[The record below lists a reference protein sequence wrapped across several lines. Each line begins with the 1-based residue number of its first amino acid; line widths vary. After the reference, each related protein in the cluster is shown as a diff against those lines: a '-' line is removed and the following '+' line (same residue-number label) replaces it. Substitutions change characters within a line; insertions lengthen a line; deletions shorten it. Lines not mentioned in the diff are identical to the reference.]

1 MIIGFIGA
9 GAMGGALIEGFI
21 KSGIEYTNIIA
32 SVKTM
37 EKKDYLEKN
46 LGIKVYTDNRKV
58 ASEADVLFI
67 AVKPYMVSAVAAEIS
82 SSIKVGATIVS
93 VAASVSKRD
102 LSRLFNGSR
111 IVRIMPNT
119 PVKTCNGFISVVEAE
134 NKVVENGVVELLKRV
149 GMVKVI
155 KEEQIHAYNAIA
167 GCSPAF
173 MYILIEAMSDAGVLM
188 GIDRKTSIEMAAQVF
203 KGTGAMVLES
213 GKHPAHLKD
222 GVCTPGGLTIK
233 GVEVLEEKCMRS
245 GLIESIIASYNKSI
259 ESEKK

>member
-58 ASEADVLFI
+58 ASEADILFI
-67 AVKPYMVSAVAAEIS
+67 AVKPYMVASIAAEIS

-93 VAASVSKRD
+93 VAASVSKKD

-119 PVKTCNGFISVVEAE
+119 PVKTCNGFTSVVEAE
-134 NKVVENGVVELLKRV
+134 NKVVENGVIELLKRV

-155 KEEQIHAYNAIA
+155 KEEQIHAYNAMA

-173 MYILIEAMSDAGVLM
+173 IYILIEAMSDAGVFM
-188 GIDRKTSIEMAAQVF
+188 GIDRKTSIEMAAQIF
-203 KGTGAMVLES
+203 KGSGAMVLES
-213 GKHPAHLKD
+213 GKHPAQLKD

-233 GVEVLEEKCMRS
+233 GVEAMEEQGLRS
-245 GLIESIIASYNKSI
+245 GIMKTILASYNGSI

>member
-21 KSGIEYTNIIA
+21 KSGIEYNNIIA

-58 ASEADVLFI
+58 ASEADILFI
-67 AVKPYMVSAVAAEIS
+67 AVKPYMVTAVAAEIS
-82 SSIKVGATIVS
+82 SSIKVGASIVS

-102 LSRLFNGSR
+102 LARMFNGSR

-134 NKVVENGVVELLKRV
+134 NKVVQNGVVELLKRV
-149 GMVKVI
+149 GMVKVVT
-155 KEEQIHAYNAIA
+155 EEQIHAYNAMA

-173 MYILIEAMSDAGVLM
+173 MYVLIEAMSDAGVLM

-203 KGTGAMVLES
+203 KGAGAMVLES
-213 GKHPAHLKD
+213 GKHPAQLKD
-222 GVCTPGGLTIK
+222 GVCTPVGLTIK
-233 GVEVLEEKCMRS
+233 GVEVLEEKGLRS
-245 GLIESIIASYNKSI
+245 GIIESIAASYRASI